1 MSTVV
6 FCEDDPM
13 IRKLVHAALR
23 STTHDVHIAEDGKRG
38 LELIERL
45 RPDVVFSDVAMP
57 VMDGFE
63 LADAM
68 RAMPEIAHIPI
79 VFMTASVQREQID
92 ECFRHGAAGHL
103 AKPFTMAE
111 LRARVAQFSKN

>member
-1 MSTVV
+1 
-6 FCEDDPM
+6 
-13 IRKLVHAALR
+13 
-23 STTHDVHIAEDGKRG
+23 
-38 LELIERL
+38 
-45 RPDVVFSDVAMP
+45 MP
-57 VMDGFE
+57 EMDGFE

-68 RAMPEIAHIPI
+68 RARPDLAHIPI

>member
-1 MSTVV
+1 VSRVV

-13 IRKLVHAALR
+13 IRKLVQAALR
-23 STTHDVHIAEDGKRG
+23 STSHDIHVAEDGKRC
-38 LELIERL
+38 LALIDQI

-57 VMDGFE
+57 EMDGFG

-68 RAMPEIAHIPI
+68 HGTPSLAHIPI

-92 ECFRHGAAGHL
+92 ECFRHGAAGYV
-103 AKPFTMAE
+103 AKPFTMFE
-111 LRARVAQFSKN
+111 LRARVAQFFKS

>member
-1 MSTVV
+1 VSKVV

-13 IRKLVHAALR
+13 IRKLVQTALR
-23 STTHDVHIAEDGKRG
+23 STTHDVHVADNGKAG
-38 LELIERL
+38 LALIEQI

-57 VMDGFE
+57 EMDGFE

-68 RAMPEIAHIPI
+68 RARPDLAHIPI
-79 VFMTASVQREQID
+79 VFMTASVQREQIE

-111 LRARVAQFSKN
+111 LRTRVAQFSKS

>member
-1 MSTVV
+1 
-6 FCEDDPM
+6 M
-13 IRKLVHAALR
+13 IRKLVQAALR

-38 LELIERL
+38 LDLIERL

-68 RAMPEIAHIPI
+68 RAMPDIAHIPI
-79 VFMTASVQREQID
+79 VFMTASLQREQID

-111 LRARVAQFSKN
+111 LRARVAQYSKS